1 MTTQPPNAFQQMFIV
16 THEHGTCG
24 FYTDLGSAETKMR
37 HLFQT
42 IHTFKYD
49 GYKINVY
56 NLHETE
62 YILTNTY
69 YLYHWKDDTFQLY
82 LR

>member
-1 MTTQPPNAFQQMFIV
+1 MTTPNTFPQLFIV
-16 THEHGTCG
+16 AHEHGTNG
-24 FYTDLGSAETKMR
+24 FYTDLGNAETKMR
-37 HLFQT
+37 NLFQT
-42 IHTFKYD
+42 IPTFKYD

-69 YLYHWKDDTFQLY
+69 YLYHWKDGTFHLY

>member
-1 MTTQPPNAFQQMFIV
+1 MTTPNTFPQLFIV
-16 THEHGTCG
+16 AHEHGTNG
-24 FYTDLGSAETKMR
+24 FYTDLGNAETKMQN
-37 HLFQT
+37 LFQT
-42 IHTFKYD
+42 IPTFKYD

-69 YLYHWKDDTFQLY
+69 YLYHWKDGTFHLY

>member
-1 MTTQPPNAFQQMFIV
+1 MSTQPPKTFPQLFIV
-16 THEHGTCG
+16 AHEHGTCG
-24 FYTDLGSAETKMR
+24 FYTDLGRAETKMR

-42 IHTFKYD
+42 IHTFKGD

-56 NLHETE
+56 NWFGNE
-62 YILTNTY
+62 YLLTNTY
-69 YLYHWKDDTFQLY
+69 HLYHWKDDSFQLY